1 MWGVEPHGKSC
12 GSTSRL
18 LPNEHDGS
26 VAAVELE
33 PSPTEPRISSRCFS
47 ENVANLNRSRHRE
60 PDNVF
65 VSDEL
70 IMAFADGELD
80 PPLASHIRQA
90 IHADAALRRKHEI
103 FCSTRVVL
111 ARAFDDAL
119 EEPVPER
126 LKSAVR
132 PN

>member
-1 MWGVEPHGKSC
+1 M
-12 GSTSRL
+12 STTVRL
-18 LPNEHDGS
+18 QQSNWNLPDGS
-26 VAAVELE
+26 AYPLTLLLRERSE
-33 PSPTEPRISSRCFS
+33 PQSLK
-47 ENVANLNRSRHRE
+47 ARE

-80 PPLASHIRQA
+80 PPLASHIRRA